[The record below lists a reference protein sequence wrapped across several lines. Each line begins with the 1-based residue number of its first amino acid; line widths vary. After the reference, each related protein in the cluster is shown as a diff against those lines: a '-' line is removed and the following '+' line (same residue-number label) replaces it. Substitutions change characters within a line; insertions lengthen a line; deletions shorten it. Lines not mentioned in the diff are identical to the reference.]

1 LNRLPNHKEQSVQK
15 TIQQFIAASAL
26 ALFSATVMAQAQAP
40 APVAS
45 QPATPGIDKRQANQ
59 EKRIAQGVASG
70 ALTEAEAKRMH
81 RQQDRIEKA
90 EAHAKADGVVTAKER
105 RKLHKKQNKTN
116 KRIHHQKHD
125 AQHN

>member
-1 LNRLPNHKEQSVQK
+1 VQK

-26 ALFSATVMAQAQAP
+26 TFMSATVMAQ

-70 ALTEAEAKRMH
+70 ALNEAEAKRMN
-81 RQQDRIEKA
+81 RQQDRIAKA

-105 RKLHKKQNKTN
+105 RKLHRMQNKTS
-116 KRIHHQKHD
+116 KHIHHQKHD

>member
-1 LNRLPNHKEQSVQK
+1 
-15 TIQQFIAASAL
+15 
-26 ALFSATVMAQAQAP
+26 
-40 APVAS
+40 
-45 QPATPGIDKRQANQ
+45 
-59 EKRIAQGVASG
+59 
-70 ALTEAEAKRMH
+70 MH

>member
-1 LNRLPNHKEQSVQK
+1 MQK

-26 ALFSATVMAQAQAP
+26 ALLSATVMAQVP

-59 EKRIAQGVASG
+59 EKRIEQGVASG
-70 ALTEAEAKRMH
+70 ALTEAEARRMN

-105 RKLHKKQNKTN
+105 RKLHKMQNKTS